1 MKGNIDKIKSP
12 LRLVVSFTD
21 RDVAKDIEDY
31 LASEHMSGGIV
42 FRGKGT
48 SESDIADIFGF
59 GIDDKDIIT
68 SLIPTK
74 KVDKIVANMR
84 EISGIERDNYGLIFV
99 IDLQSASSNLLEFLD
114 IKVGN

>member
-1 MKGNIDKIKSP
+1 MRGNIEKIKSP
-12 LRLVVSFTD
+12 LRLIMSFTD
-21 RDVAKDIEDY
+21 RDVAKDLEEY
-31 LASEHMSGGIV
+31 LTSENMKGGIV

-48 SESDIADIFGF
+48 AESNIADIFGF
-59 GIDDKDIIT
+59 GIDDKDIIAC
-68 SLIPTK
+68 LVPTE
-74 KVDKIVANMR
+74 KVDTILANMR